1 MFLGNE
7 EISSQKETLF
17 EILSRK
23 YRQEII
29 DKGKNETISNQE
41 IEDYKSLLLDFCEEA
56 KEEYKELFRFVD
68 ANGGNLSNK
77 QTIKFA
83 SINSIKPMNQEYSN
97 RVLKDGIKQ
106 QIIRV
111 YLHLIDGGLLKK
123 SVDGKNGSIQQAIVD
138 SVNSS
143 GINPSTVFGSRFVF
157 WLEENRTL
165 LKDYIEEQKIKQI
178 SVSGLP
184 QEYFFVD
191 VSLTNVSICDF
202 KVKVRDLTS
211 EEIMDRCEVNDR
223 GELLY
228 NVTNNL
234 ILPFTKEDLFNH
246 IRRTMKIVEIY
257 MDVVSDKTGDKGGLH
272 IIVDE

>member
-1 MFLGNE
+1 
-7 EISSQKETLF
+7 
-17 EILSRK
+17 
-23 YRQEII
+23 
-29 DKGKNETISNQE
+29 
-41 IEDYKSLLLDFCEEA
+41 
-56 KEEYKELFRFVD
+56 
-68 ANGGNLSNK
+68 
-77 QTIKFA
+77 
-83 SINSIKPMNQEYSN
+83 MNQEYSN